1 MGSEAVKGGLATG
14 DMKTTE
20 FFLTDC
26 KDDSQDILL
35 YIFYVYTCKT
45 EKFHLKKF
53 LKNCYSYFLGT
64 FYH

>member
-53 LKNCYSYFLGT
+53 
-64 FYH
+64 